1 MSDTLFFKRFL
12 LPCALPLLFLV
23 LSPVEAGAEAS
34 FTKPEINERGEIVII
49 RRTEESRFDLFVLD
63 PAGGR
68 TESAE
73 LALGPGTGMPK
84 LKKDS
89 RGRLWAA
96 WIEEDGALIRFAAG
110 LVGPGVR
117 PALRLETRLHPSLP
131 WDWSFDSTDA
141 VWLIWAEEEGGR
153 QSVCVENTA
162 TGRTWTVS
170 SSTEEA
176 NSLSILEDAMGGV
189 WAFWTAVTPDR
200 EQVFSSRFD
209 GSSWSREQMMTPGSK
224 TPNITPRAAAGQ
236 DGQIWLVWSGYNGRG
251 YRILARNWVGAKWT
265 PVRAV
270 TSEAEANDVF
280 PWVDLAF
287 GALPV
292 VSWVRYTARGRS
304 EHIRCGEA
312 GAWYEENELSPAPGR
327 PPFVPLAVS
336 GDRAFLVRPD
346 GDSFRGECAPLPFL
360 TGKPRGQFRPP
371 SSFDGPQIS
380 LPDLIYNPSLK
391 ENVYIAFGDSITY
404 GVCDEDGYDDPG
416 DYIPDKAYPPRLAA
430 LLSQSFGPH
439 QVMNE
444 GVPGESTL
452 QGLARLDS
460 RLALHQARYILI
472 LEGTNDI
479 IWSDYSLDTTAFN
492 LREMLRR
499 SLEYGLLP
507 ALATNIP
514 KYGRN
519 AFPVRLANL
528 NDRIRLLAAE
538 RPVPLVDLNKDFSE
552 YPEEDGGP
560 ESLYCW
566 GEDRTHPN
574 EKGYQFMAEKW
585 FERIRNFPFPPGGLR
600 GQRAY
605 DEIFFYRAEGNLLEW
620 EDNPK
625 ILDPEQIQE
634 YRIYRKKSSDGPS
647 AFRLLSAVA
656 GRRSFFD
663 ADIQPDVT
671 YTYVVSTVVSGD
683 LEGPGTQP
691 LNL

>member
-1 MSDTLFFKRFL
+1 MPDKTFFKCFL
-12 LPCALPLLFLV
+12 PSCALSLLFLV
-23 LSPVEAGAEAS
+23 FPPLEAAAGSS
-34 FTKPEINERGEIVII
+34 FTKPEINERGEIVIV
-49 RRTEESRFDLFVLD
+49 RRTDESRLDLFVLD
-63 PAGGR
+63 PADGR
-68 TESAE
+68 IETRE
-73 LALGPGTGMPK
+73 LALGSVTGLPK

-96 WIEEDGALIRFAAG
+96 WTEEDGSRRRFALG
-110 LVGPGVR
+110 LVEQEIRPFVR
-117 PALRLETRLHPSLP
+117 IEISLHPSLP
-131 WDWSFDSTDA
+131 WDCGFDAADTA
-141 VWLIWAEEEGGR
+141 WLIWVEEEAGR
-153 QSVCVENTA
+153 QSVCAANTA
-162 TGRTWTVS
+162 TGRTWTIS
-170 SSTEEA
+170 SATEEA
-176 NSLSILEDAMGGV
+176 NSLSIIGDAMGGL

-209 GSSWSREQMMTPGSK
+209 GSSWSREQRMTPGSK
-224 TPNITPRAAAGQ
+224 TPNITPRAAAGS
-236 DGQIWLVWSGYNGRG
+236 DGRIWLVWSGYDGRG
-251 YRILARNWVGAKWT
+251 YRILVSNWVGGKWT
-265 PVRAV
+265 PARAV
-270 TSEAEANDVF
+270 TSEPEAVDVF
-280 PWVDLAF
+280 PSVDLAF
-287 GALPV
+287 GDLPV
-292 VSWVRYTARGRS
+292 VSWVRYTTRGRS
-304 EHIRCGEA
+304 EGIRCGEP
-312 GAWYEENELSPAPGR
+312 GGWHEEIELSSAPGR
-327 PPFVPLAVS
+327 HPFVPLAVS

-346 GDSFRGECAPLPFL
+346 SESFRGECAPLPFL
-360 TGKPRGQFRPP
+360 TQKPREQEMPP
-371 SSFDGPQIS
+371 IFIEAPQAS
-380 LPDLIYNPSLK
+380 LPDLIYNPALK

-404 GVCDEDGYDDPG
+404 GICDEDGYDDPG
-416 DYIPDKAYPPRLAA
+416 DYIPDKAYPPRLTV
-430 LLSQSFGPH
+430 LLSQNFGPH

-460 RLALHQARYILI
+460 RLVLHQARYILI

-514 KYGRN
+514 KFGRN
-519 AFPVRLANL
+519 AFPVRLTNL
-528 NDRIRLLAAE
+528 NERIRLLAAE

-585 FERIRNFPFPPGGLR
+585 FERIRNFPFPPGGFR

-634 YRIYRKKSSDGPS
+634 YRVYRKKSSDSPS
-647 AFRLLSAVA
+647 AFRLLTTVA
-656 GRRSFFD
+656 GQRFYFD
-663 ADIQPDVT
+663 ADIDPDVV
-671 YTYVVSTVVSGD
+671 YTYVVSTVISGD
-683 LEGPGTQP
+683 LEGPCAP
-691 LNL
+691 PFNL

>member
-1 MSDTLFFKRFL
+1 MSDKMLFKRFL
-12 LPCALPLLFLV
+12 LPCALSLFFLV
-23 LSPVEAGAEAS
+23 LTPVEASAEAS

-49 RRTEESRFDLFVLD
+49 RRTEESRLDLFVLD
-63 PAGGR
+63 PADGR
-68 TESAE
+68 IESAK
-73 LALGPGTGMPK
+73 LALGPGTGLPK

-96 WIEEDGALIRFAAG
+96 WIEEDGSLSRFAAG
-110 LVGPGVR
+110 IVGPEIR
-117 PALRLETRLHPSLP
+117 PLFRLESRLHSSLP
-131 WDWSFDSTDA
+131 WDCGFDSTDA
-141 VWLIWAEEEGGR
+141 VWLIWAEDEGDR

-162 TGRTWTVS
+162 TGETWTIS

-176 NSLSILEDAMGGV
+176 RSLSILGDALGGV

-209 GSSWSREQMMTPGSK
+209 GSAWSSEQLMTPGSK
-224 TPNITPRAAAGQ
+224 MPNITPRAAAGQ
-236 DGQIWLVWSGYNGRG
+236 DGQVWLVWSGYDGHG
-251 YRILARNWVGAKWT
+251 YQILASNWVGGKWT
-265 PVRAV
+265 PARAV
-270 TSEAEANDVF
+270 TANEEANDVF
-280 PWVDLAF
+280 PSVDLAF
-287 GALPV
+287 GSLPV
-292 VSWVRYTARGRS
+292 ISWVRYTARGRG
-304 EHIRCGEA
+304 EWVRCGEP
-312 GAWYEENELSPAPGR
+312 GGWREENELSPAPGR
-327 PPFVPLAVS
+327 HPFVPLAVS

-346 GDSFRGECAPLPFL
+346 GGSFRGECAPLPFL
-360 TGKPRGQFRPP
+360 DGKPRGEVMPP
-371 SSFDGPQIS
+371 FFFFGPQTS

-416 DYIPDKAYPPRLAA
+416 DYIPDKAYPPRLTA
-430 LLSQSFGPH
+430 LLSQNFGPH

-460 RLALHQARYILI
+460 RLVLHQARYILI

-479 IWSDYSLDTTAFN
+479 IWNDYSLDTTAFN

-514 KYGRN
+514 KFGRN
-519 AFPVRLANL
+519 AFPVRLTNL
-528 NDRIRLLAAE
+528 NARIRLLAAE

-552 YPEEDGGP
+552 YPEDDGGP

-574 EKGYQFMAEKW
+574 EKGYQFMAEQW
-585 FERIRNFPFPPGGLR
+585 FERIRNFPFPPGGFR
-600 GQRAY
+600 GQRAH
-605 DEIFFYRAEGNLLEW
+605 DEILFYRAEGNLLEW

-625 ILDPEQIQE
+625 IFDPEQIQE
-634 YRIYRKKSSDGPS
+634 YRIYRKKSSDSPS

-656 GRRSFFD
+656 GRRSYFD
-663 ADIQPDVT
+663 ADIQPDVI
-671 YTYVVSTVVSGD
+671 YTYVISTVVSD
-683 LEGPGTQP
+683 DVEGPCTQP